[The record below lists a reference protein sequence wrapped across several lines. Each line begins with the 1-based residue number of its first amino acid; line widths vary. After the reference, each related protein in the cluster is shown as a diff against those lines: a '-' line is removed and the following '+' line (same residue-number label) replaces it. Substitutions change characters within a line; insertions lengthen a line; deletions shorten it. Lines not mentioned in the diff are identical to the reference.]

1 MSSLNDMSSLRSTNI
16 ASRSLYSMDNGRN
29 VVAPSTHQRVVTLF
43 YVIIL
48 KTLTHCLPN
57 DMFMSSLMRPL
68 GQCSLEAL
76 CNKDHYTNCFAI
88 CLLDGSEN
96 VRKHL
101 GELVD
106 NTLCFVGQHFEKVV
120 VIFLPVD
127 KEHTLSI

>member
-1 MSSLNDMSSLRSTNI
+1 MSSLNDMSSLRSTNT

-29 VVAPSTHQRVVTLF
+29 VVAPCTHQRVVTLF

-48 KTLTHCLPN
+48 KTLAHCLPN
-57 DMFMSSLMRPL
+57 YMFMSSLMRPL
-68 GQCSLEAL
+68 GQCSLEPL

-106 NTLCFVGQHFEKVV
+106 NTLCFVG
-120 VIFLPVD
+120 
-127 KEHTLSI
+127 